1 MKPVFLQAQPG
12 RWPGKVWVF
21 LLAGLWALS
30 GATGLRA
37 APVLDT
43 SPVPARHGTAHLP
56 PHWDRGAFMEI
67 FVRAYQDSDGDGIG
81 DLRGLISRLDYL
93 KDLGIRGIWL
103 MPITRSADGDHG
115 YATTDFRDI
124 EPAYGTLADFDELL
138 RQAHA
143 RGIGVITDYVINHAA
158 HQHPAFQQALKGPG
172 PDNPWRDWF
181 VWSQDAPQGW
191 DIWGKNPWY
200 HVAAR
205 PWEWTGD
212 PKDLP
217 PAPPGAQDFYFGTF
231 GPHMPDF
238 NMRKPEVVNYHLD
251 SLRFWLNRGLD
262 GFRLD
267 AVPHLVENNAN
278 DWNDQPESR
287 QLTKRFQDLIR
298 AYPNRTVVCEA
309 TAEPQAYG
317 DPAVCGGAFAFGY
330 VHHFVKAAQGE
341 AASVQQL
348 AEYYRKARPTMA
360 TFVSNHDRFAGQR
373 LWDQVGGDVA
383 RYKVA
388 AAGYLLQPGTPYIY
402 YGEEVGQ
409 AGVPG
414 LDGDLP
420 LRAPMSWRPDAAGAG
435 FTSGNP
441 FRPVAPN
448 VLTHNAQTQAQ
459 LQAQD
464 PRSILS
470 FYKAMLALR
479 NTRPSIARGSFEH
492 SFADGL
498 VLGFQRRLE
507 SERTVVLINYG
518 TGLASVRV
526 PDLPPGQALRS
537 AYPAGGALSAR
548 VGRDGSA
555 TLHLAPLSVRVF
567 DIGSAQAQAAPAA
580 GRKGVNASKATK
592 ATKAAKGA
600 KPKQEGKAVKRQK
613 PAQSAPAANKRNTA
627 TSAGK
632 GAAPSTAPT
641 R

>member
-1 MKPVFLQAQPG
+1 MKLLSVG
-12 RWPGKVWVF
+12 
-21 LLAGLWALS
+21 LLALALAPAAL
-30 GATGLRA
+30 GAALFDTTPVPEQRA
-37 APVLDT
+37 A
-43 SPVPARHGTAHLP
+43 AHLP
-56 PHWDRGAFMEI
+56 AHWDRGAFMEI

-103 MPITRSADGDHG
+103 MPVTRSADRDHG

-124 EPAYGTLADFDELL
+124 EPDYGTLADFDELL
-138 RQAHA
+138 KQAHA
-143 RGIGVITDYVINHAA
+143 RGIGVITDYVINHAS
-158 HQHPAFQQALKGPG
+158 HQHPAFQEALQG

-181 VWSQDAPQGW
+181 VWSQDAPEGW

-200 HVAAR
+200 HVAAQ

-267 AVPHLVENNAN
+267 AVPHLIENNAK

-287 QLTKRFQDLIR
+287 RLTRQLQDLIR

-309 TAEPQAYG
+309 TASPRDWG

-341 AASVQQL
+341 AASVKEL
-348 AEYYRKARPTMA
+348 AAYYRQAQPTMA

-373 LWDQVGGDVA
+373 LWDQVGGDIA
-383 RYKVA
+383 RYKLA

-409 AGVPG
+409 AGVNTLG
-414 LDGDLP
+414 GDLP
-420 LRAPMSWRPDAAGAG
+420 LRAPMSWQPDAAGAG
-435 FTSGNP
+435 FTRGTP

-459 LQAQD
+459 D
-464 PRSILS
+464 PRSILA

-479 NTRPSIARGSFEH
+479 NTRASIARGSFEN

-498 VLGFQRRLE
+498 VLGFQRQLE
-507 SERTVVLINYG
+507 RERTVVLINYG
-518 TGLASVRV
+518 TGLASVRIS
-526 PDLPPGQALRS
+526 DLPAGQALRS

-555 TLHLAPLSVRVF
+555 TIHLAPLSVRVF
-567 DIGSAQAQAAPAA
+567 DVGSAQGAKAKPAA
-580 GRKGVNASKATK
+580 KKGAKKAAKPGPKGAKTN
-592 ATKAAKGA
+592 KAAKGS
-600 KPKQEGKAVKRQK
+600 K
-613 PAQSAPAANKRNTA
+613 PA
-627 TSAGK
+627 K
-632 GAAPSTAPT
+632 GAAAQKS
-641 R
+641 